1 MARRASPASATSAAS
16 AALAVLPA
24 LAALTV
30 LAVPRIANAYPEYQK
45 WIQKTSERTVSCS
58 MCHAH
63 PDGPDGVK
71 AGQIGSLD
79 AEAHKRLDRAR
90 TAFEPG
96 GRVDS
101 PILNEFGNHI
111 ISTIGKKKFVA
122 LKDHP
127 EMLPPLLDKSDLDA
141 DGISDGQELRDGT
154 HPLDPEHGSPWRLF
168 KVNLLRYRFHL
179 GMLAA
184 ATILGLYGIRHVL
197 QWFAVSVRRA
207 LAEVPRREP
216 RPSEEA

>member
-1 MARRASPASATSAAS
+1 MARRASLVAAAS
-16 AALAVLPA
+16 GALAVIA
-24 LAALTV
+24 VLT
-30 LAVPRIANAYPEYQK
+30 APRSASAYPEYQK
-45 WIQKTSERTVSCS
+45 WIQKNCERTVSCS

-71 AGQIGSLD
+71 SGQIGSLD

-90 TAFEPG
+90 TSFEPG

-111 ISTIGKKKFVA
+111 ISTIGKKRFVA

-127 EMLPPLLDKSDLDA
+127 EMLPPLLDKSDLDG

-168 KVNLLRYRFHL
+168 KVNLVRYRFHL
-179 GMLAA
+179 GMLAV

-197 QWFAVSVRRA
+197 QWFAAGVRRA
-207 LAEVPRREP
+207 LAEGARREP
-216 RPSEEA
+216 RTPEKT

>member
-1 MARRASPASATSAAS
+1 MARRASVAGVSS
-16 AALAVLPA
+16 AALAA

-30 LAVPRIANAYPEYQK
+30 LTATPAANAYPEYQK
-45 WIQKTSERTVSCS
+45 WIQKNCERTVSCS

-96 GRVDS
+96 GHVDS

-127 EMLPPLLDKSDLDA
+127 EMLPPLLDKSDLDG

-168 KVNLLRYRFHL
+168 KVNLVRYRFHL

-184 ATILGLYGIRHVL
+184 ATLLGLYGIRHVL

-207 LAEVPRREP
+207 LAEAPRRDPKGREQT
-216 RPSEEA
+216 